1 MKLYVPII
9 KKIKK
14 WNNMNKKMLAI
25 LGVLLLA
32 VTGGVAYYLLGSKSD
47 TINEISNNNGDANN
61 SPIES
66 NEVEK
71 VSGETNQLEGV
82 APGEVLSDPRGFE
95 IDPFLVEFTNKLNEV
110 NEYVFANLANFE
122 NGAEID
128 EIYRELWSYGE
139 SYGFRFSAV
148 LNSQA
153 IEAGDSEFTPQMT
166 YFLNIITKDN
176 IPYCAVDERVLNP
189 EFDPEQ
195 ALRQSI
201 IASSCDEYLLKFKEI
216 IDSESK
222 NIESERINN

>member
-1 MKLYVPII
+1 
-9 KKIKK
+9 
-14 WNNMNKKMLAI
+14 MNKKMLVIFAA
-25 LGVLLLA
+25 LLL
-32 VTGGVAYYLLGSKSD
+32 VITGGVAYYLVGSKNSSVND
-47 TINEISNNNGDANN
+47 TANNNEVVNN
-61 SPIES
+61 VDDEEI
-66 NEVEK
+66 EK
-71 VSGETNQLEGV
+71 VSGDTNQLEGV

-95 IDPFLVEFTNKLNEV
+95 IDPFLVEFTSKLNEV
-110 NEYVFANLANFE
+110 NEYVYANLANFE

-216 IDSESK
+216 IDSENST
-222 NIESERINN
+222 IESETANK

>member
-32 VTGGVAYYLLGSKSD
+32 VTGGVAYYVLGSKSN
-47 TINEISNNNGDANN
+47 TVNEISN
-61 SPIES
+61 S
-66 NEVEK
+66 NEVANNIENEEIEK
-71 VSGETNQLEGV
+71 VSGDTNQLEGV

-95 IDPFLVEFTNKLNEV
+95 IDPFLVEFTAKLNEI
-110 NEYVFANLANFE
+110 NEYVYANLANFE
-122 NGAEID
+122 SGAEID
-128 EIYRELWSYGE
+128 DIYRELWSYGE

-216 IDSESK
+216 IDSES
-222 NIESERINN
+222 NTIESELANK

>member
-1 MKLYVPII
+1 
-9 KKIKK
+9 
-14 WNNMNKKMLAI
+14 MLVI
-25 LGVLLLA
+25 LATLLLA
-32 VTGGVAYYLLGSKSD
+32 ITGGVAYYVVGSKNSSVND
-47 TINEISNNNGDANN
+47 TANNN
-61 SPIES
+61 
-66 NEVEK
+66 EVAKNVDEEEIEK
-71 VSGETNQLEGV
+71 VSGDTNQLEGV
-82 APGEVLSDPRGFE
+82 APGDVLSDPRGFE
-95 IDPFLVEFTNKLNEV
+95 IDPFLVEFTAKLNEV

-148 LNSQA
+148 LNAQS

-216 IDSESK
+216 IDSES
-222 NIESERINN
+222 NTIESELTNK